1 MGFFDRF
8 KAPDLDA
15 GLARF
20 RETPGAI
27 LLDVREAD
35 EFATGHIPNS
45 VSLPLSEIDTVETL
59 IPDRG
64 TPIFAYCL
72 VGSRSRQAAAR
83 LRSLGYQKVES
94 IGGIRSYR
102 GELEYGS

>member
-8 KAPDLDA
+8 KGPDLEA

-20 RETPGAI
+20 RETPGAV

-35 EFATGHIPNS
+35 EFAAGHLPGS
-45 VSLPLSEIDTVETL
+45 VNLPLSAVDTAETL
-59 IPDRG
+59 LPDRD

-72 VGSRSRQAAAR
+72 VGSRSRQAVGR
-83 LRSLGYQKVES
+83 LRSLGYRQAES

-102 GELEYGS
+102 GELESE